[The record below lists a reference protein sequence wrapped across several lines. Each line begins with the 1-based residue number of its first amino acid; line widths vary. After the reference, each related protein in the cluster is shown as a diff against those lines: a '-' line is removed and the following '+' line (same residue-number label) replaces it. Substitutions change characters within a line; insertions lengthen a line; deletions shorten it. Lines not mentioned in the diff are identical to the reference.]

1 MISVDRRG
9 AVVDHRECL
18 STGCIALCRR
28 KKKRKSSGFLDTMAD
43 VEASQNAFL
52 SRTEDDGD
60 SPLAS
65 VEQTGSYDDPA
76 TWSSVDWD
84 EFAAQVVPT
93 ASAEQMRE
101 FRSR

>member
-1 MISVDRRG
+1 MDC
-9 AVVDHRECL
+9 ALHHR
-18 STGCIALCRR
+18 S
-28 KKKRKSSGFLDTMAD
+28 KKKRKSGGFLDTMAD

-52 SRTEDDGD
+52 SQTSDEDDS

-84 EFAAQVVPT
+84 EFAAQVCGG
-93 ASAEQMRE
+93 
-101 FRSR
+101 